1 MSAITEP
8 APAPLPTTVD
18 LTGLPEFVVR
28 EVLRYVSE
36 ARRNATPPP
45 AAGPASAPAA
55 PRFVSDPRPGP
66 EELQR
71 IFQRIASRPPGGKVL
86 PPDFSRADIYDEH
99 D

>member
-1 MSAITEP
+1 MSPLTEP
-8 APAPLPTTVD
+8 APPPAPLPTTVD
-18 LTGLPEFVVR
+18 LTGLPEQVVR
-28 EVLRYVSE
+28 EVVRYVEE
-36 ARRNATPPP
+36 ARRIGAPPP
-45 AAGPASAPAA
+45 AAVA
-55 PRFVSDPRPGP
+55 PRFVPDPRPGP